1 MTQEPEKKITV
12 RIDPDLADLIPGF
25 LEGRRRDVTAILE
38 ALEKNDSE
46 TIRILGHDMKGAGG
60 GYGFDAITDL
70 GRSIEEAA
78 KNGDGE
84 EIKRKTAELSVYLD
98 SLDVIYE

>member
-1 MTQEPEKKITV
+1 
-12 RIDPDLADLIPGF
+12 
-25 LEGRRRDVTAILE
+25 
-38 ALEKNDSE
+38 
-46 TIRILGHDMKGAGG
+46 MKGAGG